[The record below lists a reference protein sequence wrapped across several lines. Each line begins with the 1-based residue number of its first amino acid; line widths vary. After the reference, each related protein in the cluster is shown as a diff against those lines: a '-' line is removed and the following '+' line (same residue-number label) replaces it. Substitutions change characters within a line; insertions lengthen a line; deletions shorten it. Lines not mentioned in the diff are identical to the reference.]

1 VNVTGLIVVMVA
13 LGPALAIRTTPSD
26 GQVITAAAHQAQADQ
41 VSVLKV
47 EGMT

>member
-1 VNVTGLIVVMVA
+1 MTVTGLMVVMVA

-26 GQVITAAAHQAQADQ
+26 GQGSSVAAHQAQADQ
-41 VSVLKV
+41 VSVIKV